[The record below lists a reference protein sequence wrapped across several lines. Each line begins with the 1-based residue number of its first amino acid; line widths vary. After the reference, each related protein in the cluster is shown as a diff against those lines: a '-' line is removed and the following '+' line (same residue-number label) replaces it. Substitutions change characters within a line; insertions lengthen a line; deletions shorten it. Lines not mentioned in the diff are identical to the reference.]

1 LLLGQC
7 FSLML
12 SLDRQCLG
20 ITTRKPVDRAI
31 RCYCSI
37 RLRDFVNMLPLGIYR
52 LWLFVVLL
60 ASATHLYAQSSKS
73 TTPPNDDS
81 QKSAQKSSAAEDSV
95 DEEIYDV
102 GGDVKPP
109 RVIHRVVPEFT
120 QKSRDR
126 HVEGSV
132 ILAAVVTSKGE
143 PRRIRVQKGVEQ
155 DLDEQ
160 AVEALKQWQFA
171 PGTKDSKPV
180 ATRVSIEIRFN
191 VL

>member
-1 LLLGQC
+1 MLPRTVSRFALLALLL
-7 FSLML
+7 L
-12 SLDRQCLG
+12 SKLNLC
-20 ITTRKPVDRAI
+20 
-31 RCYCSI
+31 
-37 RLRDFVNMLPLGIYR
+37 
-52 LWLFVVLL
+52 
-60 ASATHLYAQSSKS
+60 AQ
-73 TTPPNDDS
+73 S
-81 QKSAQKSSAAEDSV
+81 QKSATPQTDSSQNDSSQKSAPKPSASDDSV
-95 DEEIYDV
+95 DEEVYTV

-109 RVIHRVVPEFT
+109 RVLHRVVPEFT

-126 HVEGSV
+126 HAEGSV

-143 PRRIRVQKGVEQ
+143 PRQIRVQKGVEQ

-171 PGTKDSKPV
+171 PGTKDNRPV

>member
-1 LLLGQC
+1 
-7 FSLML
+7 M
-12 SLDRQCLG
+12 
-20 ITTRKPVDRAI
+20 P
-31 RCYCSI
+31 
-37 RLRDFVNMLPLGIYR
+37 PLGISR
-52 LWLFVVLL
+52 FWLVVALL
-60 ASATHLYAQSSKS
+60 ASAAGLYAQSSKS
-73 TTPPNDDS
+73 TPPQNEPS
-81 QKSAQKSSAAEDSV
+81 EKSGQKSSAAEDSV
-95 DEEIYDV
+95 DEEVYDV

-120 QKSRDR
+120 KKSRDR

-132 ILAAVVTSKGE
+132 ILAAIVTSKGE

-180 ATRVSIEIRFN
+180 ATRVSIEIRFS